1 VLVLPGG
8 RVALLGRFSSMNDR
22 FYERYRRLIVADRAG
37 RIIARRTLRWSEDD
51 RSAVHQVDEH
61 MRLLSIAEIDGV
73 VGVERVDP
81 ASRSHRF
88 YPVDGSPSRELAA
101 LDPGALTV
109 CRAARSEAPAAIRLA
124 DIDSSVLRA
133 YLRGGSA
140 PCIQGIELGGWGF
153 LALGERAYAS
163 ATPTGELVNVEYRG
177 NIWRSSATDSRCT
190 ITPATP

>member
-109 CRAARSEAPAAIRLA
+109 CRAARPRRRRRSASRTSTRACCAHTCGAAAR
-124 DIDSSVLRA
+124 RA
-133 YLRGGSA
+133 S
-140 PCIQGIELGGWGF
+140 
-153 LALGERAYAS
+153 RAS
-163 ATPTGELVNVEYRG
+163 
-177 NIWRSSATDSRCT
+177 SSAAGDFLPSESGP
-190 ITPATP
+190 TPPPRRPASS